1 MGRRSSRPLVPVQS
15 GRREDPATVW
25 RALTE
30 PDIVEQWLVRSVGLR
45 PAEGTT
51 FILEIP
57 SDPPGEVSCEVINA
71 VPAERFTHSY
81 TDLRAPRPAR
91 WIVDWR
97 LVPEGKGTRV
107 VMTMSGFDAGDR
119 KQMFARNAVE
129 RGYRNT
135 LIPKLADAALAL
147 DV

>member
-1 MGRRSSRPLVPVQS
+1 MERDPEIVELDRFVP
-15 GRREDPATVW
+15 RAPATVW

-30 PDIVEQWLVRSVGLR
+30 PAIVEQWLVRSVGLT
-45 PAEGTT
+45 PEEGTT

-57 SDPPGEVSCEVINA
+57 SEPPGEVSCEVIAA
-71 VPAERFTHSY
+71 VPGERFAHSY
-81 TDLRAPRPAR
+81 TDLRAARPAR

-107 VMTMSGFDAGDR
+107 VMTMSGFDPDER
-119 KQMFARNAVE
+119 QQMFARNAAE

-135 LIPKLADAALAL
+135 LIPKLADAVLAL
-147 DV
+147 DD

>member
-1 MGRRSSRPLVPVQS
+1 MER
-15 GRREDPATVW
+15 DPAIVELDRFVPCTPAVVW

-30 PDIVEQWLVRSVGLR
+30 PEIVEQWLVRSVGLR
-45 PAEGTT
+45 PEEGTT

-57 SDPPGEVSCEVINA
+57 SDPPGEVSCEVTAA
-71 VPAERFTHSY
+71 VAGERFTHSY
-81 TDLRAPRPAR
+81 TDLRAARPAR

-107 VMTMSGFDAGDR
+107 VLTMSGFDVDDR
-119 KQMFARNAVE
+119 QQLFARNAAE

-147 DV
+147 DG